1 MKKIFFYIESTI
13 FLTSISFSQNWF
25 IQNVSLTNS
34 NLHSVD
40 FVDEN
45 IGWAVGKDNT
55 IFKTIDGGDTW
66 INQSTNSNRIYSV
79 DFIDEN
85 IGYVVGSANIR
96 RTTDGGNTWIIQSIG
111 TGQALYSVFFVNK
124 DTGWAVGYP
133 GKILKTTDGGI
144 NWISQMD
151 TISEPLYSV
160 YFLND
165 TIGFIAGS
173 NLILKT
179 TNSGQDWMV
188 KSDNHSNSL
197 RSIYFTDEN
206 TGYAVGS
213 TYVPGWNHCILKSTD
228 GGNSWSYVSIG
239 TNLGWLNAVFFVNQD
254 TGWVAGTGTDFRKT
268 TDGGLSWIDQS
279 LGLYGS
285 DETLNSIDFVNNN
298 IGWVVGGNGIIFK
311 TTDSGNS
318 WLCKSNLVTTADLN
332 SVFFTDIQFGW
343 IAGEDGTILHTT
355 NSGSNWVKQSGPSTS
370 DINSI
375 YFIDKN
381 LGWCA
386 GVGLLKTTDGGSSW
400 SSHHTY
406 ANLNSVYFVDS
417 NNGWAVGK
425 AGMLLKTTNGG
436 ENWFI
441 KSSGT
446 SEDLCSIYFID
457 SDIGWILGRN
467 SFYVP
472 GYGWFYDRRI
482 MKSYN
487 GGESWYYIYTHSYFG
502 NNISVGDIYFIDQN
516 TGWVCNPNYPLIK
529 TTDGGNSWVEMNYEG
544 GRTIQFINS
553 DIGWIAGNEEGEI
566 KKSTDGGLNWIN
578 QSTGVTVRLNSIFF
592 LDESTG
598 WAVGA
603 NGTILSTLFGS
614 SVEDFENPN
623 EFLLSQNYPN
633 PFNPATTITYQIP
646 QREFVTLKVY
656 DILGREVATLV
667 NEEKPAG
674 SYEVEFNSHSVEGR
688 NLTSGIYFYQ
698 LNAGGYSETKK
709 MILLK

>member
-1 MKKIFFYIESTI
+1 MKKIFYYMVSTI
-13 FLTSISFSQNWF
+13 FLTSISFTQNWF

-34 NLHSVD
+34 NLNSVD

-45 IGWAVGKDNT
+45 TGWVVGEDQT
-55 IFKTIDGGDTW
+55 IFKTTNGGDTW
-66 INQSTNSNRIYSV
+66 INQSNNYNTNYAV
-79 DFIDEN
+79 DFVNEN
-85 IGYVVGSANIR
+85 IGYVVGSNRIR
-96 RTTDGGNTWIIQSIG
+96 RTTDGGNTWINQSLG
-111 TGQALYSVFFVNK
+111 SGGQALYSVFFVNK

-151 TISEPLYSV
+151 TISKPLYSV
-160 YFLND
+160 YFISD
-165 TIGFIAGS
+165 SKGFVAGGS
-173 NLILKT
+173 NNTIIYKTTNSGEDWILCPTGFTESLHSIYFIDENVGYAVGYHHTILKT
-179 TNSGQDWMV
+179 TN
-188 KSDNHSNSL
+188 
-197 RSIYFTDEN
+197 
-206 TGYAVGS
+206 
-213 TYVPGWNHCILKSTD
+213 
-228 GGNSWSYVSIG
+228 GGNLWESISS
-239 TNLGWLNAVFFVNQD
+239 NNSSSWLNSVFFINQD
-254 TGWVAGTGTDFRKT
+254 TGWVAGYGTDFRKT

-285 DETLNSIDFVNNN
+285 DDILNSIDFVDNNT
-298 IGWVVGGNGIIFK
+298 GWVVGGNGIIFK
-311 TTDSGNS
+311 TTDGGNS
-318 WLCKSNLVTTADLN
+318 WYCKSNLVTTADLN

-355 NSGSNWVKQSGPSTS
+355 NSGANWVKQSVPSTS
-370 DINSI
+370 NLNSI
-375 YFIDKN
+375 YFIDDY

-406 ANLNSVYFVDS
+406 ANLNSVYFVGL

-425 AGMLLKTTNGG
+425 DGMLLKTTNGG

-441 KSSGT
+441 KPSGT

-472 GYGWFYDRRI
+472 GYGWFYSRRI

-487 GGESWYYIYTHSYFG
+487 GGESWHYIYSDGYSSSGYVSIGEIF
-502 NNISVGDIYFIDQN
+502 FIDQN
-516 TGWVCNPNYPLIK
+516 TGWACTPTYPLLK
-529 TTDGGNSWVEMNYEG
+529 TTDGGNNWIELEYEG
-544 GRTIQFINS
+544 GRDIQFINNN
-553 DIGWIAGNEEGEI
+553 IGWIVGDEEGEI
-566 KKSTDGGLNWIN
+566 KKSADGGLTWVN
-578 QSTGVTVRLNSIFF
+578 QSTGVNIRLNSIFF

-598 WAVGA
+598 WAVGE

-614 SVEDFENPN
+614 SVEEFEKPN
-623 EFLLSQNYPN
+623 KYLLYQNYPN
-633 PFNPATTITYQIP
+633 PFNPVTTITYQIP
-646 QREFVTLKVY
+646 QTEFVSLKVY

-674 SYEVEFNSHSVEGR
+674 SFEVQFTGNG
-688 NLTSGIYFYQ
+688 LTSGIYFYQ
-698 LNAGGYSETKK
+698 INAGEHSETNK
-709 MILLK
+709 MILMK